1 MGKTVF
7 IVAEVPEVGIA
18 VPSFIARANYLGRD
32 VAIDLPVADYNQ
44 RNADDTA
51 MLQAIA
57 KQYSIEI
64 LYPHELL
71 CDDKICKVR
80 QGDKPLYHDDDHL
93 SVDGALFLEHM
104 FDRVFTLPPSA
115 GQRLGGPGC
124 RLDPGP
130 PVEATPCQSGRDGI
144 ARRNA

>member
-1 MGKTVF
+1 M
-7 IVAEVPEVGIA
+7 
-18 VPSFIARANYLGRD
+18 PSFIARANYLGRD
-32 VAIDLPVADYNQ
+32 VAINLPVADYNQ

-71 CDDKICKVR
+71 CDDKTCTVR

-104 FDRVFTLPPSA
+104 FDRVFNLPLSA
-115 GQRLGGPGC
+115 GQRSGGPERRSG
-124 RLDPGP
+124 PSP
-130 PVEATPCQSGRDGI
+130 PVGAAPYQSGRDGI

>member
-1 MGKTVF
+1 MTMLQDASITTVIMHARWARLYHGTKYHDEHGVRPLVIRSAGAAQNKDVLALRLRATVDRLQRMGKTVF

-64 LYPHELL
+64 LYPHRT
-71 CDDKICKVR
+71 IVR
-80 QGDKPLYHDDDHL
+80 
-93 SVDGALFLEHM
+93 
-104 FDRVFTLPPSA
+104 
-115 GQRLGGPGC
+115 
-124 RLDPGP
+124 
-130 PVEATPCQSGRDGI
+130 
-144 ARRNA
+144 